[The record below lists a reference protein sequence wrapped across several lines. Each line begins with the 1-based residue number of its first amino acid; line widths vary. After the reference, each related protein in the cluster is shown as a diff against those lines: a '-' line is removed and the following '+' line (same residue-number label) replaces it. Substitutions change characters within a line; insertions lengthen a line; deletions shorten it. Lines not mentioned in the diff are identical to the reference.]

1 MSQHAHELT
10 KKLIQ
15 CPSVT
20 PNEAGALDLIEGEL
34 KKLGFEIT
42 RLNFGKGKA
51 QVQNLFA
58 RLGKGV
64 PHFCF
69 AGHVDVVPAGDENT
83 WRAPPFEARIMDEH
97 IIGRGAVDM
106 KGAIACFIAAL
117 SDWLNENQN
126 FGGSISLAIT
136 CDEEGVA
143 QHGTREIVAWLNAQK
158 QMPDAVLVGEP
169 TNPESIGDAIK
180 YGRRGS
186 LSCALVVYGEQGH
199 VAYPHL
205 ADNPLPRLIKMLA
218 PLTNDK
224 LDDGNADFDPST
236 AAITSIDTGNE
247 AGNVIPAQASAQFNI
262 RFGTAQNPAEL
273 EKKLRQHF
281 DAVGGK
287 YEAKF
292 YLSAEAFATKKGDFT
307 NLIADAIHDITK
319 KRPQLSTS
327 GGTSDARFFAPFT
340 EVLEFGLVGKSMH
353 KIDEAVAL
361 QDLTLLTKIYHRILQ
376 RFFA

>member
-1 MSQHAHELT
+1 MSHPAHEIAR
-10 KKLIQ
+10 KLIQ
-15 CPSVT
+15 CPSIT
-20 PNEAGALDLIEGEL
+20 PHEAGALDLLEGAL

-42 RLNFGKGKA
+42 RLTFGKDK
-51 QVQNLFA
+51 VQNLFA
-58 RLGKGV
+58 RLGTGA

-69 AGHVDVVPAGDENT
+69 AGHVDVVPAGDEKA
-83 WRAPPFEARIMDEH
+83 WCAPPFAARIIGEE

-117 SDWLNENQN
+117 GEWCHENQN
-126 FGGSISLAIT
+126 FNASISLAIT
-136 CDEEGVA
+136 CDEEGPA
-143 QHGTREIVAWLNAQK
+143 IHGTRDIVAWLNAQN

-169 TNPESIGDAIK
+169 TNPETIGDAIK

-186 LSCALVVYGEQGH
+186 LSCALTVYGEQGH

-205 ADNPLPRLIKMLA
+205 ADNPLPRLIAMLA
-218 PLTNDK
+218 PLTDNA
-224 LDDGNADFDPST
+224 LDDGDKDFDPST

-247 AGNVIPAQASAQFNI
+247 AGNVIPAKATAQFNI
-262 RFGTAQNPAEL
+262 RFGTAQDSAAL
-273 EKKLRQHF
+273 ETALRQHF

-287 YEAKF
+287 YDAKF
-292 YLSAEAFATKKGDFT
+292 YLSAEAFATKRGKFT
-307 NLIADAIHDITK
+307 ALVADAIKDITDR
-319 KRPQLSTS
+319 RPEFSTA

-361 QDLTLLTKIYHRILQ
+361 QDLTLLTKIYRRILQ

>member
-42 RLNFGKGKA
+42 RLVFGEGKA

-58 RLGKGV
+58 RLGKGI

-83 WRAPPFEARIMDEH
+83 WCAPPFAARIMDEN

-117 SDWLNENQN
+117 SAWRNENQIFN
-126 FGGSISLAIT
+126 GSISLAIT
-136 CDEEGVA
+136 CDEEGIA
-143 QHGTREIVAWLNAQK
+143 QHGTRDIVAWLNAQN

-169 TNPESIGDAIK
+169 TNPEAIGDAIK

-186 LSCALVVYGEQGH
+186 LSCALTVYGEQGH

-205 ADNPLPRLIKMLA
+205 ADNPLHLMLKMLE
-218 PLTNDK
+218 PLAKGELDK
-224 LDDGNADFDPST
+224 RFAPST
-236 AAITSIDTGNE
+236 VAITSIDTRNKSR
-247 AGNVIPAQASAQFNI
+247 NVIPAKASARFNI
-262 RFGTAQNPAEL
+262 RFGIGQTPEKL
-273 EKKLRQHF
+273 EQWLHWRFK
-281 DAVGGK
+281 DVSEK
-287 YEAKF
+287 YDAKF
-292 YLSAEAFATKKGDFT
+292 HLSAEAFATKKGNFT
-307 NLIADAIHDITK
+307 NLIADAIKEITEK
-319 KRPQLSTS
+319 NPEFSTS

>member
-20 PNEAGALDLIEGEL
+20 PNEAGALDLLEGEL

-42 RLNFGKGKA
+42 RLSFGKGKA

-58 RLGKGV
+58 RLGKGI

-83 WRAPPFEARIMDEH
+83 WCAPPFEARIIGEK

-143 QHGTREIVAWLNAQK
+143 QHGTREIVAWLNAQN

-186 LSCALVVYGEQGH
+186 LSCALTVYGEQGH

-205 ADNPLPRLIKMLA
+205 ADNPLPRLINMLA
-218 PLTNDK
+218 PLTDGK
-224 LDDGNADFDPST
+224 LDKGNADFDPST

-247 AGNVIPAQASAQFNI
+247 AGNVIPAQAHAQFNI

-292 YLSAEAFATKKGDFT
+292 HLSAEAFATKKGNFT
-307 NLIADAIHDITK
+307 NLIADAIHDITE
-319 KRPQLSTS
+319 KRPKFSTS